1 MRHLKTIAAAV
12 LGLAAAAFVWAQN
25 ANVYGG
31 GPTHNDYRLK
41 IMQPVEGA
49 TVTGPTV
56 QVIVNTE
63 IQGDNDV
70 RRDVNTMPRPD
81 VQVFLDDSRQGR
93 MRDENNIV
101 TLENVTPGPHK
112 LTFLAINRAGEVFDR
127 KEISFVAVAPPA
139 QPPNVTV
146 YKPRPVPPTAPVPA
160 AVPPPAPP
168 APAPVEMP
176 KTATADP
183 LYAAAGLALIAGG
196 LLARRFF

>member
-1 MRHLKTIAAAV
+1 MRHLKTIAAAL
-12 LGLAAAAFVWAQN
+12 LGLAAATFVWAQN
-25 ANVYGG
+25 AKVSGG
-31 GPTHNDYRLK
+31 GPTGNDYRLK
-41 IMQPVEGA
+41 IVQPVEGA
-49 TVTGPTV
+49 KITGPTI
-56 QVIVNTE
+56 QVIVDTE
-63 IQGDNDV
+63 IPGDTDV

-127 KEISFVAVAPPA
+127 KEVGFVAVAPPA
-139 QPPNVTV
+139 QPANITTYNPH
-146 YKPRPVPPTAPVPA
+146 PVPPPAPVPA
-160 AVPPPAPP
+160 AVPPAPA

-183 LYAAAGLALIAGG
+183 LYVAAGLALLAGG
-196 LLARRFF
+196 LVLRRFF

>member
-12 LGLAAAAFVWAQN
+12 LVLAAASFVWAQN
-25 ANVYGG
+25 AKVYGG
-31 GPTHNDYRLK
+31 GPTGNDYRLK
-41 IMQPVEGA
+41 IIQPVEGA
-49 TVTGPTV
+49 KMTGPTL
-56 QVIVNTE
+56 QVIVDTE
-63 IQGDNDV
+63 IPGETDV
-70 RRDVNTMPRPD
+70 RRDTNSMPRPD

-127 KEISFVAVAPPA
+127 KEVSFVAVAPPA

-146 YKPRPVPPTAPVPA
+146 QNPRPVPPAPAPA

-168 APAPVEMP
+168 APAPVQMP

-183 LYAAAGLALIAGG
+183 LYAAAGLALVAGG